1 MQPQGGGGDQPL
13 RGEKVRQEGV
23 LGMGPRSVGPN
34 WNGVQD
40 GAHPEREG
48 RQLSEEVHHLGHE
61 KELWK
66 RKGQGRREDSA
77 SAVDRRDRDAPEHVE
92 AKRWS
97 GDQSPGIQESRV
109 DRLQDSDNIQ
119 TDDLPSGSRTKPTKE
134 VKEEHNHWLD
144 AQSRQKREETHTIG
158 KRGEEACSL
167 VE

>member
-1 MQPQGGGGDQPL
+1 MRRGAPLGMVIEIPLSGVFPLALDQEIINADPAGEFEQLKLPRNYRSVRMQPQGGGGDQPL

-23 LGMGPRSVGPN
+23 LGMGQTSVGPN

-40 GAHPEREG
+40 GAHPERDG

-92 AKRWS
+92 AKRWT
-97 GDQSPGIQESRV
+97 QR
-109 DRLQDSDNIQ
+109 
-119 TDDLPSGSRTKPTKE
+119 PST
-134 VKEEHNHWLD
+134 
-144 AQSRQKREETHTIG
+144 
-158 KRGEEACSL
+158 
-167 VE
+167 